1 MTEKQDGPLVDKF
14 SGPTKKS
21 QHSPIV
27 TPGTESVTDLAP
39 RFHAL
44 FAGCERAH
52 GTYGAIS
59 LDKGRSDGKVK
70 GQAATRREPLTDA
83 LWAQHLAGT
92 YGVGVIPIRDDSTCT
107 WGAIDV
113 DVYAD
118 LDHGR
123 IASTLVRMSLPLVPC
138 RSKSGGLHLYLFC
151 QAPVPAAQI
160 QEKLQDIAA
169 RLGHGTAE
177 VYPKQTTIRVEKQ
190 DLGSWINAPY
200 FDAANTNRYA
210 VRPNGDAMT
219 AEEFLNAAEGSK
231 VSTKWVTCPLPL
243 NADALPDGPPCLQH
257 LMALGFPPGT
267 WNSGMFNLGV
277 YCLKA
282 HPDNWKEHLVQLNA
296 VNFPVDKWPS
306 SDLDGIIKSLS
317 KKKDYL
323 YQCSKPPLVQHC
335 DRVTC
340 RKRKHG
346 VGVGGVNAL
355 PVLSSLTKLLTN
367 PPIWFLEVEGH
378 RLELSTEE
386 LLNPL
391 AFQVVCANHNVI
403 VPVVGRGAWTE
414 YLRPC
419 MAAVNEVPVADDGT
433 GIDES
438 SAKAHFL
445 ELLEQYCAGRAQGQS
460 INEILTGKPF
470 TENGKTYFRFFGL
483 MTYLTR
489 MGFKD
494 FRDFRRNDVVAVL
507 KGLNATNRQER
518 IGGRV
523 TRVWSV
529 PAFARG
535 DDKPLDLPPAI
546 TEPRGF

>member
-1 MTEKQDGPLVDKF
+1 MAF
-14 SGPTKKS
+14 SGPGEEITTR
-21 QHSPIV
+21 PIV
-27 TPGTESVTDLAP
+27 SPGAKSVTDLAP

-59 LDKGRSDGKVK
+59 LDKARGDGKVT

-83 LWAQHLAGT
+83 LWAQHLAGK
-92 YGVGVIPIRDDSTCT
+92 YGVGVIPIRDDSTCS

-113 DVYAD
+113 DVYDAD

-123 IASTLVRMSLPLVPC
+123 VASTLVRMALPLVPC

-151 QAPVPAAQI
+151 QAPVPAVQI
-160 QEKLQDIAA
+160 QRKLQDIAA
-169 RLGHGTAE
+169 RLGYGTAE
-177 VYPKQTTIRVEKQ
+177 IFPKQTTIRVEAQ
-190 DLGSWINAPY
+190 DLGSWVNVPY
-200 FDAANTNRYA
+200 FNAAETNRYA
-210 VRPNGDAMT
+210 VLPSGDAMT
-219 AEEFLNAAEGSK
+219 AEEFIAAAEAAK
-231 VSTKWVTCPLPL
+231 VSVDWVTCPLPL
-243 NADALPDGPPCLQH
+243 NADTLPDGPPCLQH

-296 VNFPVDKWPS
+296 VNFPVDKWPA

-317 KKKDYL
+317 KKKDYH
-323 YQCSKPPLVQHC
+323 YQCSKQPLVQHC

-346 VGVGGVNAL
+346 VGGANAL
-355 PVLSSLTKLLTN
+355 PVLSSLTMLMTN

-391 AFQVVCANHNVI
+391 AFQVLCANHKVI

-414 YLRPC
+414 YLRPF
-419 MAAVNEVPVADDGT
+419 MNAANEIPVSDDGT

-445 ELLEQYCAGRAQGQS
+445 ELLEKYCIGRAQGQS
-460 INEILTGKPF
+460 MNEILSGKPF
-470 TENGKTYFRFFGL
+470 TENGRTYFRYFSL
-483 MTYLTR
+483 TNYLSR
-489 MGFKD
+489 MGFRD
-494 FRDFRRNDVVAVL
+494 FRDFGRNDVVAVL
-507 KGLNATNRQER
+507 KALGATNRQER

-529 PAFARG
+529 PAFVR
-535 DDKPLDLPPAI
+535 DDTPLDVPAGV
-546 TEPRGF
+546 TESRGF